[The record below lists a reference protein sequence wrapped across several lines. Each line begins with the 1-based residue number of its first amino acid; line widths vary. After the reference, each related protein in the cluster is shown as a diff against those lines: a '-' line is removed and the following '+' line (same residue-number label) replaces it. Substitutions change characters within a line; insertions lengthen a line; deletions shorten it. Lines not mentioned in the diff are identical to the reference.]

1 MTSSL
6 TPHTAPSISR
16 HEHERPLTES
26 HHDLHA
32 QTFRWSRDSPLVD
45 LVSDPSFSSSQSP
58 ATPPVSSSLSAPPV
72 SSTPPFNLV
81 PSDSDATGASIIPL
95 TVTVTEPLPSVTP
108 LAASIHPTVTT
119 TLTDFQVKTVCI
131 GHGVDAQS
139 IGLLSTLAVP
149 SVVGVGIWV
158 SRPSVPVPP
167 PF

>member
-45 LVSDPSFSSSQSP
+45 LVSDSSFSSSQSATP
-58 ATPPVSSSLSAPPV
+58 LVSTFPSSDPSTPPV
-72 SSTPPFNLV
+72 NLV
-81 PSDSDATGASIIPL
+81 LSDSDATSASIIPSL
-95 TVTVTEPLPSVTP
+95 TVTVTDPLPSLTP
-108 LAASIHPTVTT
+108 LAASIHPAVTT
-119 TLTDFQVKTVCI
+119 TLSDFQVNTVCI

-139 IGLLSTLAVP
+139 IGLLSTLVIP
-149 SVVGVGIWV
+149 SVVGVAVWV
-158 SRPSVPVPP
+158 SRLHLFWCRRPS
-167 PF
+167 